1 MRIIVNVGPAMNLGD
16 HRGNHMSLLPEIH
29 LFRS

>member
-1 MRIIVNVGPAMNLGD
+1 MRIIANVGSVMNPGD
-16 HRGNHMSLLPEIH
+16 HRGNHMSLLSEIH